1 MELLF
6 KFEEFEGPL
15 DLLVYLVQK
24 KQIDIR
30 QLPISQLADDFL
42 RYVNQMGELN
52 LNVTSE
58 FISTAAYLMELKS
71 KSLLPSMSE
80 NEKREYEYKR
90 ELLFRRIEEY
100 AKLKELTQVIS
111 EKGDVDQY
119 PVKVPYVFPKIDEKR
134 LVHVVK
140 SALQEVDVKQKV
152 YVIKRENYSIEKTMD
167 EIKERYESIELFEL
181 LRDSNSR
188 YEIIVK
194 FLAILELLRLKE
206 YDLDEDLVL
215 RKVVNSDATT

>member
-1 MELLF
+1 
-6 KFEEFEGPL
+6 
-15 DLLVYLVQK
+15 
-24 KQIDIR
+24 
-30 QLPISQLADDFL
+30 
-42 RYVNQMGELN
+42 
-52 LNVTSE
+52 
-58 FISTAAYLMELKS
+58 
-71 KSLLPSMSE
+71 
-80 NEKREYEYKR
+80 
-90 ELLFRRIEEY
+90 EY

-215 RKVVNSDATT
+215 RKVVKSDATT